1 MEIHH
6 HTKNPDG
13 RKENKWSHRFW
24 EFFMLFLAITLGFFV
39 ENQRE
44 HYIEHRREIKY
55 MKMLIDDLTADKKEI
70 ERVDI
75 SRKKREILIDS
86 LFQLLTSNP
95 GGATI
100 PAIYRLTLNTDG
112 YESFLRNDRTIQ
124 EMKSSGG
131 MRTVRNKTVSGAI
144 MEYDNFIVAEVDWN
158 NKTEAARI
166 DYYKQIRFQF
176 LNAKNLHDAAYGKP
190 TGKFIVMSSGAVY
203 LNSITGAL
211 FQVKRIS
218 ETCRES
224 GITAK
229 SKAENLIAL
238 IEKEYHLK

>member
-6 HTKNPDG
+6 QTKNPESH
-13 RKENKWSHRFW
+13 KENKWSHRFW

-39 ENQRE
+39 DNQRE
-44 HYIEHRREIKY
+44 HYVEHRREIKY
-55 MKMLIDDLTADKKEI
+55 MKMLIDDLSADKKEI

-75 SRKKREILIDS
+75 SRKKREILLDS
-86 LFQLLTSNP
+86 LFQLLSGNP
-95 GGATI
+95 GAANI
-100 PAIYRLTLNTDG
+100 PEIYRLTLNTDG

-131 MRTVRNKTVSGAI
+131 MRTVLNKTVSGAI
-144 MEYDNFIVAEVDWN
+144 MEYDNFITAEVDWN

-166 DYYKQIRFQF
+166 DYYKQIRFQL
-176 LNAKNLHDAAYGKP
+176 LNAKNLNDAANGK
-190 TGKFIVMSSGAVY
+190 SGSKLILMPAGAAVI
-203 LNSITGAL
+203 NSINGAL

-224 GITAK
+224 GKIA
-229 SKAENLIAL
+229 SEKAETLMAL
-238 IEKEYHLK
+238 IQKEYHLN